1 MNIICGCR
9 YLSVVHL
16 EVKSRPGVAFPP
28 GQVSPGQVS
37 PGQVPQGQ
45 EVWGVCSM
53 HGGQVYI
60 CQPTPGIDLGCTA
73 IAQVV
78 AHLKLRCHYCNNHA
92 GVMDRDTHYLPD
104 LH

>member
-9 YLSVVHL
+9 YHSVVHL
-16 EVKSRPGVAFPP
+16 EVKSRPGLAFP
-28 GQVSPGQVS
+28 

-60 CQPTPGIDLGCTA
+60 CQPTPGIDLGWTA

-78 AHLKLRCHYCNNHA
+78 AHLKCRCHYCNNLA
-92 GVMDRDTHYLPD
+92 AVTDRDTHYLPD
-104 LH
+104 LY